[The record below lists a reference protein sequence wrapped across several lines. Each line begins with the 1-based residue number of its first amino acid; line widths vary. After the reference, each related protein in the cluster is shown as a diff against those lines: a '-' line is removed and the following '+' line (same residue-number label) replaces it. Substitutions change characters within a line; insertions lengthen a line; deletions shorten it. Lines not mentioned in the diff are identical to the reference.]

1 MQSDFG
7 KVRIPHNIGI
17 EIHALDYACLLDS

>member
-7 KVRIPHNIGI
+7 KVRIPHNIGT